1 MGPQVIE
8 RFEGKGGRRLLLE
21 AMNAQ
26 QLVGRKRPLARALV
40 ERVSLA
46 ELAPDDVLIEE
57 GAADNDLYFVLA
69 GRVAVLVGGREVG
82 TREAGQHVGEVALLD
97 PTVPRSA
104 TVVARELT
112 VVAKISERDFAAVAV
127 SAPAVWRALAA
138 GLSGIL
144 SQRNRRAGAP
154 ATLRSRPA
162 PEGAATR
169 LNAGAVTAFLRE
181 LCVEAHDRSGW
192 DALLRQGAVVGRF
205 ELVREIGRGGF
216 GVVWE
221 AHDLELHRDV
231 AFKAMR
237 RGAGSALQLQRL
249 MHEAEA
255 AARLSHPNIVT
266 LYDVGHAEGGP
277 YLVLELLRGET
288 LAHRLTGQP
297 LPLDET
303 LRTAS
308 QIAAGLAHA
317 HDHGVVH
324 RDLKPSNVFLCEGGQ
339 LKLLDLGLALAF
351 GGSKLV
357 AGGTPAYMAPEQRR
371 GAPEDERTDVF
382 ALGVLI
388 HQMIAGA
395 LPFGES
401 VDAEIDHPPALHV
414 PGAPGLQELVQRM
427 LQVDP
432 TARLRDAGRVL
443 TELRAIAKR
452 AGAATSDSQGASR
465 GARRATSGA
474 KRPPLPRT
482 GR

>member
-1 MGPQVIE
+1 MIE

-21 AMNAQ
+21 AMSAQ

-40 ERVSLA
+40 ERASLA
-46 ELAPDDVLIEE
+46 ELEPDDVLIEE

-82 TREAGQHVGEVALLD
+82 TLEAGQHVGEVSLLD

-112 VVAKISERDFAAVAV
+112 VVAKITERDFAAVAA

-144 SQRNRRAGAP
+144 AQRNRRAAGP

-162 PEGAATR
+162 TQGARTR

-181 LCVEAHDRSGW
+181 LCAEPRDRSGW
-192 DALLRQGAVVGRF
+192 DAVLRPGAAVGRF

-221 AHDLELHRDV
+221 AHDLELRRDV
-231 AFKAMR
+231 AFKAMF
-237 RGAGSALQLQRL
+237 RGAGSELRLQRL

-266 LYDVGHAEGGP
+266 LYDVGHAEAGP
-277 YLVLELLRGET
+277 YLVMELLRGET
-288 LAHRLTGQP
+288 LAHRLTGP
-297 LPLDET
+297 RLNPDEA
-303 LRTAS
+303 LRIVS

-324 RDLKPSNVFLCEGGQ
+324 RDLKPGNVFLCEAGQ
-339 LKLLDLGLALAF
+339 VKLLDLGLALAF

-388 HQMIAGA
+388 HRMIAGA
-395 LPFGES
+395 LPFGDS
-401 VDAEIDHPPALHV
+401 PRPEIDRAPVLRV
-414 PGAPGLQELVQRM
+414 PDAPGLPELVQRM

-432 TARLRDAGRVL
+432 TARPRDAGKVL
-443 TELRAIAKR
+443 AELKVIAKG
-452 AGAATSDSQGASR
+452 ASAATSDSQGDSR
-465 GARRATSGA
+465 GARRAAGGA
-474 KRPPLPRT
+474 RRPPLPRT

>member
-1 MGPQVIE
+1 MGPLVIE
-8 RFEGKGGRRLLLE
+8 RFEGKEGRRLLLE
-21 AMNAQ
+21 AMTVQ
-26 QLVGRKRPLARALV
+26 QLVARKRPLARALV
-40 ERVSLA
+40 DRVSLS

-57 GAADNDLYFVLA
+57 GAADNDLYFVLT

-104 TVVARELT
+104 TVVAREPT
-112 VVAKISERDFAAVAV
+112 VVAKITERDFATVAA

-138 GLSGIL
+138 GLGGIL
-144 SQRNRRAGAP
+144 AQRNRRASAAGTVRPGP
-154 ATLRSRPA
+154 AT
-162 PEGAATR
+162 EGATTR
-169 LNAGAVTAFLRE
+169 LNARTVTSFLRE
-181 LCVEAHDRSGW
+181 LCAEPHDRTAW
-192 DALLRQGAVVGRF
+192 DAVLRSGAVVGRF

-231 AFKAMR
+231 AFKAMC
-237 RGAGSALQLQRL
+237 RGAGPELRLERL

-266 LYDVGHAEGGP
+266 LYDVGHAAGGP

-288 LAHRLTGQP
+288 LAHRLKGP
-297 LPLDET
+297 L
-303 LRTAS
+303 LRLEEALRIAS

-317 HDHGVVH
+317 HDRGVVH
-324 RDLKPSNVFLCEGGQ
+324 RDLKPSNVFLCEEGH
-339 LKLLDLGLALAF
+339 LKVLDLGLALAF
-351 GGSKLV
+351 GRTRLL

-371 GAPEDERTDVF
+371 RAPEDERTDVF
-382 ALGVLI
+382 ALGVLL
-388 HQMIAGA
+388 HQMIAGE

-401 VDAEIDHPPALHV
+401 AGAQLDHPPVLHV
-414 PGAPGLQELVQRM
+414 PGVPGLAELVQQM

-432 TARLRDAGRVL
+432 TARPRDAGKVL
-443 TELRAIAKR
+443 AELKTVAKR
-452 AGAATSDSQGASR
+452 ARVATSDSQGARGSVGGSR
-465 GARRATSGA
+465 
-474 KRPPLPRT
+474 RPPLPKT